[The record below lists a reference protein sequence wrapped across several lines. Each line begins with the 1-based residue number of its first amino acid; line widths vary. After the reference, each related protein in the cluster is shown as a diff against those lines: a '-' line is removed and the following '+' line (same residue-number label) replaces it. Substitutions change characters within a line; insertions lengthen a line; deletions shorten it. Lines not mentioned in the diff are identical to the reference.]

1 MESVKPGYILQVES
15 TGCADMLDTGCK
27 RKMGDMVTGPQ
38 SVLVPYDTSKAKAQN
53 VKSLEEEKVY
63 WSRRSQPGKWRPHP
77 QIHLKKVYS
86 SGFFRVNGREYGR
99 GCKTQA

>member
-1 MESVKPGYILQVES
+1 MKSVKTGFILQVES
-15 TGCADMLDTGCK
+15 TRCVDMLDTGCK

-38 SVLVPYDTSKAKAQN
+38 SVLVPDDASKAKAQN
-53 VKSLEEEKVY
+53 VRVWKKERFIGREGANQED
-63 WSRRSQPGKWRPHP
+63 GRPHP

-86 SGFFRVNGREYGR
+86 SGFFHVNGRDYGR